1 MSKDGRESMA
11 EKTKHRALVTGAA
24 GTMGRTVVR
33 EFVANGVAVAA
44 VDLREAAMRD
54 LVAEGD
60 GLVEAYG
67 IDISDPQAVA
77 AGATRIVEKFE
88 YIDILV
94 NNAGILSNN
103 KAADTSAEEW
113 NKVMAVNVS
122 GAFYLTKALLPQ
134 MRAHGWGRVINT
146 SSYAA
151 KSGGLTAGT
160 AYSVSKAAM
169 IGLTFS
175 IAAETTRDNITVNA
189 IAPAYIRTPM
199 VTEQLTPEQQAEV
212 EQKIPVG
219 RYCEPEEFA
228 NTVLFLAGEKTGFIT
243 GEVIDMNGGFHFD

>member
-1 MSKDGRESMA
+1 MG
-11 EKTKHRALVTGAA
+11 EKAKHRALVTGAA
-24 GTMGRTVVR
+24 GTMGRAVVK
-33 EFVANGVAVAA
+33 EFVANGITVAA
-44 VDLREAAMRD
+44 VDLRADAMDD
-54 LVAEGD
+54 LVTESGGMVA
-60 GLVEAYG
+60 AYG
-67 IDISDPQAVA
+67 IDISDPDAVA
-77 AGATRIVEKFE
+77 EVAPQIIADFD

-103 KAADTSAEEW
+103 KAAETSAEEW

-134 MRAHGWGRVINT
+134 MRAHGWGRIINT
-146 SSYAA
+146 ASYAA

-175 IAAETTRDNITVNA
+175 IAAETTKDNITVNA

-199 VTEQLTPEQQAEV
+199 VTKQLTPEQQAEV
-212 EQKIPVG
+212 ERKIPVG